1 MEEIEIYLESAEETM
16 EGALKHLT
24 IELSK
29 IRAGK
34 ASPQMLEGI
43 QIEYY
48 GSMSPL
54 QNVASVNTPDART
67 IAIRPFEKRMI
78 SEIEKAIRNSNIGLS
93 PNNDGEMIRLSV
105 PPLTEER
112 RQDLVKRVKQ
122 EVEIAKVN
130 IRNVRQDAN
139 NSIRKLI
146 KEGVSEDM
154 VKIGEDRVQKLTDAH
169 VNRIDQIFAA
179 KERDILE
186 V

>member
-1 MEEIEIYLESAEETM
+1 MEELEIYLETAEETM
-16 EGALKHLT
+16 DGALKHLN

-34 ASPQMLEGI
+34 ASPSMLDGI
-43 QIEYY
+43 QVLYY

-67 IAIRPFEKRMI
+67 IAIRPFEKKMI
-78 SEIEKAIRNSNIGLS
+78 AEIEKAIRNSNIGLS
-93 PNNDGEMIRLSV
+93 PNNDGELIRLSV

-112 RQDLVKRVKQ
+112 RQDLVKRAKQ
-122 EVEIAKVN
+122 EVETAKVN
-130 IRNVRQDAN
+130 VRNVRQDAN
-139 NSIRKLI
+139 NSIRKLT

-154 VKIGEDRVQKLTDAH
+154 VKMGEDRVQKLTDAH
-169 VNRIDQIFAA
+169 IARIDQIFTA
-179 KERDILE
+179 KERDIME